1 MLERSVDVGFL
12 SEIWENTTKSEHGVQ
27 IENLLEMSGLQYI
40 STSRAPNSKGV
51 AYGGAAIVVNQKN
64 FSVEKLNVHI
74 PNNLEVIWGLLKPKN
89 PSAKFKRIII
99 CSFYSPPNKQRNSKM
114 ADHLV
119 STLQMLVAKYPEC
132 GIIMGADKNY
142 MDIKPILSCGLRLRQ
157 VVDLSTRQGAI
168 LDIIIMNTFCYYNS
182 PVIVPPINPDDPKKG
197 KPSDHWVPVC
207 VPHTD
212 RYKPANRNF
221 KTIKYRPLP
230 DSSIRKFGEWLVTEG
245 WEQLR
250 EDMSPTEHAT
260 IFEKIL
266 KDKLDLFCPEKTMRI
281 SSQDLPW
288 INAELKAIARR
299 KGREYNK
306 RGKTQKYKILAEE
319 FNTKFKIEAEKYL
332 RKNMD
337 ALMQSKP
344 GQAYGILKRMGAQPG
359 DCIDSNGFTLP
370 VHVTENLSDEQSA
383 ERIACHFAAI
393 SQEFPPL
400 NTNSLPE
407 RVQKQLNTDKVPPLI
422 SDYDVYCKILSAKKP
437 KSGVPGDI
445 PRDITKEFAPELSA
459 PVSIIIQNIV
469 QSGEWPDQWKM
480 EYISAIGKIP
490 LPETEDDL
498 RPISLT
504 SFFSKVTEHFVVMW
518 LMKFIGDQMDFRQY
532 GGSKGNSITHY
543 LIELINFILF
553 NQDSTAQT
561 AILACMVDFS
571 KAFNRINHNI
581 LVTKLSDMG
590 CPGWLLRVVI
600 AFLSGRRMVVR
611 YKGKTSTI
619 KSLPGG
625 GPQGTLLGLFLF
637 LVLINDAGFH
647 GQVNNVG
654 ELATSKRNVKAVNQ
668 IHLKY
673 VDDMSVAESVNLKE
687 NLVTDPD
694 RQQPDNY
701 HARTGHRLPQ
711 EKSAVYQQLLD
722 TVDYAENNQMK
733 INVKKTKLMIFN
745 PCTSV
750 DFMPDFKI
758 DGQDIELVEEMR
770 LLGLIITTDMKW
782 KANTEFIVKR
792 GYKKLWVIRRL
803 KVLGANEDEL
813 LDMYTK
819 QIRCLL
825 ELAVPA
831 WNGAITQEDR
841 LDIERVQKA
850 ALHIIMGDSYVSYR
864 TALQSCNLTSLES
877 RRDKLCVK
885 FARRAVKHPK
895 HSSWFKPNNI
905 DVNTRQ
911 TRTKYCS
918 VVANKDRYAKSPISY
933 LTTLLNSK

>member
-1 MLERSVDVGFL
+1 
-12 SEIWENTTKSEHGVQ
+12 
-27 IENLLEMSGLQYI
+27 
-40 STSRAPNSKGV
+40 
-51 AYGGAAIVVNQKN
+51 
-64 FSVEKLNVHI
+64 
-74 PNNLEVIWGLLKPKN
+74 
-89 PSAKFKRIII
+89 
-99 CSFYSPPNKQRNSKM
+99 
-114 ADHLV
+114 
-119 STLQMLVAKYPEC
+119 
-132 GIIMGADKNY
+132 
-142 MDIKPILSCGLRLRQ
+142 
-157 VVDLSTRQGAI
+157 
-168 LDIIIMNTFCYYNS
+168 
-182 PVIVPPINPDDPKKG
+182 
-197 KPSDHWVPVC
+197 
-207 VPHTD
+207 
-212 RYKPANRNF
+212 
-221 KTIKYRPLP
+221 
-230 DSSIRKFGEWLVTEG
+230 
-245 WEQLR
+245 
-250 EDMSPTEHAT
+250 
-260 IFEKIL
+260 
-266 KDKLDLFCPEKTMRI
+266 
-281 SSQDLPW
+281 
-288 INAELKAIARR
+288 
-299 KGREYNK
+299 
-306 RGKTQKYKILAEE
+306 
-319 FNTKFKIEAEKYL
+319 
-332 RKNMD
+332 
-337 ALMQSKP
+337 
-344 GQAYGILKRMGAQPG
+344 
-359 DCIDSNGFTLP
+359 
-370 VHVTENLSDEQSA
+370 
-383 ERIACHFAAI
+383 
-393 SQEFPPL
+393 
-400 NTNSLPE
+400 
-407 RVQKQLNTDKVPPLI
+407 
-422 SDYDVYCKILSAKKP
+422 
-437 KSGVPGDI
+437 
-445 PRDITKEFAPELSA
+445 
-459 PVSIIIQNIV
+459 
-469 QSGEWPDQWKM
+469 
-480 EYISAIGKIP
+480 
-490 LPETEDDL
+490 
-498 RPISLT
+498 
-504 SFFSKVTEHFVVMW
+504 
-518 LMKFIGDQMDFRQY
+518 
-532 GGSKGNSITHY
+532 
-543 LIELINFILF
+543 
-553 NQDSTAQT
+553 
-561 AILACMVDFS
+561 
-571 KAFNRINHNI
+571 
-581 LVTKLSDMG
+581 MG

-758 DGQDIELVEEMR
+758 DGQDIELVEEIR

-918 VVANKDRYAKSPISY
+918 VVANKDRYAKSPIAY